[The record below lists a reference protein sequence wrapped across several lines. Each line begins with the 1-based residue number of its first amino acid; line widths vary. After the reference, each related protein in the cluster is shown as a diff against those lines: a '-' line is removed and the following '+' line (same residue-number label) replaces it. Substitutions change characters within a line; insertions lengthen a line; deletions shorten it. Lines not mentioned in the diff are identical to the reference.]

1 MSESARNGANLGQ
14 KGGVAALCGSMRLH
28 LGPQLWGH
36 LGLSLVNR
44 EEPPWA
50 LVLAQGWPGSC
61 GSCSA
66 GPACLEALNGQASF
80 VGEQLAPGPLC
91 GAVGKSP
98 GQPLT
103 VSQKPGLSLSL

>member
-1 MSESARNGANLGQ
+1 MHSFWLEGGQ
-14 KGGVAALCGSMRLH
+14 VG
-28 LGPQLWGH
+28 
-36 LGLSLVNR
+36 
-44 EEPPWA
+44 
-50 LVLAQGWPGSC
+50 C

-66 GPACLEALNGQASF
+66 GPACLEALNGWASF

-103 VSQKPGLSLSL
+103 ASQKPGLSLSL